1 LLISKNISK
10 NQKQEKS
17 KMFLKIKTIKFLIA
31 AFVVLLPLGS
41 NAFAQKSWLDQN
53 SMSNWNNGSGIMKT
67 KKISPAELKRCADEV
82 RQPSLEAD
90 SLLMKN
96 GWTLLGNP
104 TQVNGDTAV
113 VSVAGAFD
121 GNCRP
126 LKSQTFV
133 FVGSKLAGT
142 LSPSLMDSRADGA
155 LTYVKL
161 TSATTLTADYARY
174 RASDPLCCPWKT
186 QEVSFVIKQNGGNYL
201 LTPR

>member
-1 LLISKNISK
+1 
-10 NQKQEKS
+10 
-17 KMFLKIKTIKFLIA
+17 MFLKIKTIKFLIA
-31 AFVVLLPLGS
+31 AFVVVLPLSS
-41 NAFAQKSWLDQN
+41 NAFAQKNWLDQN
-53 SMSNWNNGSGIMKT
+53 SMSNWNGGNGISKT
-67 KKISPAELKRCADEV
+67 KKISSAELKRCADEV

-90 SLLMKN
+90 SILMKN

-104 TQVNGDTAV
+104 TQVYGDTAI

-121 GNCRP
+121 GMCRP

-142 LSPSLMDSRADGA
+142 LSPTLMDSRTDGS
-155 LTYVKL
+155 LTHVKL

-174 RASDPLCCPWKT
+174 RTSDPLCCPWKT
-186 QEVSFVIKQNGGNYL
+186 QEVSFVIKQDGGNYL

>member
-1 LLISKNISK
+1 
-10 NQKQEKS
+10 
-17 KMFLKIKTIKFLIA
+17 MFLKIKTIKFLIA
-31 AFVVLLPLGS
+31 AFVVVLSLGS
-41 NAFAQKSWLDQN
+41 NAFAQKNWLDQK
-53 SMSNWNNGSGIMKT
+53 SMSNWNSSALPQT

-90 SLLMKN
+90 TILMKK

-104 TQVNGDTAV
+104 TDVNGDTAV

-142 LSPSLMDSRADGA
+142 LSPALMNSRTDGSL
-155 LTYVKL
+155 TNVKL
-161 TSATTLTADYARY
+161 NSATTLTAEYARY
-174 RASDPLCCPWKT
+174 RTSDPLCCPWKT

>member
-1 LLISKNISK
+1 
-10 NQKQEKS
+10 
-17 KMFLKIKTIKFLIA
+17 MFLKIKTIKFFIA
-31 AFVVLLPLGS
+31 AFVVVLPLGS
-41 NAFAQKSWLDQN
+41 NAFAQRSWLDQK
-53 SMSNWNNGSGIMKT
+53 SLSNWNTSGDSIMKI
-67 KKISPAELKRCADEV
+67 KKISSAELKRCADEV

-90 SLLMKN
+90 SVLMKN

-104 TQVNGDTAV
+104 TQVNGDTVV

-121 GNCRP
+121 ANCRP

>member
-1 LLISKNISK
+1 
-10 NQKQEKS
+10 
-17 KMFLKIKTIKFLIA
+17 MFLKIKTIKFLIA
-31 AFVVLLPLGS
+31 AFVIVLPLGS
-41 NAFAQKSWLDQN
+41 NAFAQKNWLDQK
-53 SMSNWNNGSGIMKT
+53 SMSNWNSSSEIPKT

-121 GNCRP
+121 GMCRP

-133 FVGSKLAGT
+133 FVGNKLAGT
-142 LSPSLMDSRADGA
+142 LSPALMDSRTDGV
-155 LTYVKL
+155 LTDVKL
-161 TSATTLTADYARY
+161 TSATTLTAEYARY
-174 RASDPLCCPWKT
+174 RANDPLCCPWKT
-186 QEVSFVIKQNGGNYL
+186 QEISFDIKQNGGNFL
-201 LTPR
+201 LTPKR

>member
-1 LLISKNISK
+1 
-10 NQKQEKS
+10 
-17 KMFLKIKTIKFLIA
+17 MFLKIKTIKFLIA
-31 AFVVLLPLGS
+31 AFVVVLPLSS
-41 NAFAQKSWLDQN
+41 NAFAQKNWLDQN
-53 SMSNWNNGSGIMKT
+53 SMSNWNSSSKIPKT

-121 GNCRP
+121 ANCRP

>member
-31 AFVVLLPLGS
+31 AFVVVLPLVS
-41 NAFAQKSWLDQN
+41 NAFAQKNWLDQN
-53 SMSNWNNGSGIMKT
+53 SSSNWNGNSEISKT
-67 KKISPAELKRCADEV
+67 KKISSSELKRCADEV
-82 RQPSLEAD
+82 RTPSLEGD
-90 SLLMKN
+90 TILMKN
-96 GWTLLGNP
+96 GWTLIGYT

-113 VSVAGAFD
+113 IPVAGGFD

-126 LKSQTFV
+126 LKTQTFV

-142 LSPSLMDSRADGA
+142 LSPGLMNSRTDGNV
-155 LTYVKL
+155 TNVKL
-161 TSATTLTADYARY
+161 TSATTLTAEYARY
-174 RASDPLCCPWKT
+174 RANDPLCCPWKT

-201 LTPR
+201 LTRQ

>member
-1 LLISKNISK
+1 
-10 NQKQEKS
+10 
-17 KMFLKIKTIKFLIA
+17 MFLKIKTIKFLIA
-31 AFVVLLPLGS
+31 AFVIFLPLAS
-41 NAFAQKSWLDQN
+41 NAFAQKNWLDQK
-53 SMSNWNNGSGIMKT
+53 SMSNWNSSEIPKT

-90 SLLMKN
+90 SLLMKK

-104 TQVNGDTAV
+104 TQVYGDTTV

-121 GNCRP
+121 GMCRP

-142 LSPSLMDSRADGA
+142 LSPALMDSRTDGA
-155 LTYVKL
+155 LTHVKL

-186 QEVSFVIKQNGGNYL
+186 QEIGFVIKQDGGNYL
-201 LTPR
+201 LTPQR